1 MKRRKRPTEIPLK
14 KAFGSRLRE
23 IRERRG
29 LSQKQLAEMLKTD
42 VMQISRYE
50 RGLGLPSLET
60 CVELASILRISS
72 DELLLGRET
81 REGSIPISDVRL
93 LDRFVESEKLPR
105 QDREAIILLIDGV
118 LAQRH
123 MEAELEKRRRA

>member
-1 MKRRKRPTEIPLK
+1 MRRRKRPTEIPLK

-29 LSQKQLAEMLKTD
+29 LSQKQLADMLKTD
-42 VMQISRYE
+42 VMQVSRYE

-72 DELLLGRET
+72 DELLLGHET

-93 LDRFVESEKLPR
+93 LDRFVETEKLPR
-105 QDREAIILLIDGV
+105 QDRDAIILLIDGV

>member
-1 MKRRKRPTEIPLK
+1 MKK
-14 KAFGSRLRE
+14 G
-23 IRERRG
+23 
-29 LSQKQLAEMLKTD
+29 
-42 VMQISRYE
+42 SRYE

-72 DELLLGRET
+72 DELLLGHET